1 MRAEKSGGDACDP
14 AVYRCPLTPHI
25 DREGRA
31 REHGAPVSP
40 SRVSSVTP
48 SASARRF
55 RWLLFS
61 ICVASVLAGCGWR
74 LQGTTKLS
82 PVMATTYIDTK
93 DRYTDFNR
101 ALRDSLQ
108 ASGARLTYKEDE
120 ATAVVKIIKDES
132 GQRVLTVSARN
143 TPEEYEVFY
152 TIEYSVKGRTEELI
166 AKEKL
171 ELTREYSYDETAV
184 LAKQK
189 EQSILREALARDLAG
204 QVVRRL
210 AAL

>member
-1 MRAEKSGGDACDP
+1 M
-14 AVYRCPLTPHI
+14 
-25 DREGRA
+25 
-31 REHGAPVSP
+31 
-40 SRVSSVTP
+40 TP
-48 SASARRF
+48 SASARPF
-55 RWLLFS
+55 RWLLLS
-61 ICVASVLAGCGWR
+61 ICLTVVLTGCGWR
-74 LQGTTKLS
+74 LQGTTKLA
-82 PVMATTYIDTK
+82 PVMATTYVDTQ

-108 ASGARLTYKEDE
+108 ASGARLTNNENE
-120 ATAVVKIIKDES
+120 ATAVVKIIRDES
-132 GQRVLTVSARN
+132 GQRVLTVSGRN

-152 TIEYSVKGRTEELI
+152 TIEYSVNGRTEELI
-166 AKEKL
+166 APEKL
-171 ELTREYSYDETAV
+171 ELTRDYSYDETAV